1 MTKLNAS
8 GSEPRDGAV
17 LSRPKIQCLTLVA
30 EGKRLLDICN
40 LLVLAEIQVEDL
52 LQSAQQ
58 KLGARNRMHAV
69 SLAMLAG
76 AIRHESH
83 SKPE

>member
-8 GSEPRDGAV
+8 GNEPRDGAI
-17 LSRPKIQCLTLVA
+17 LSRPEIQCLTLVA

-40 LLVLAEIQVEDL
+40 HLVLAEIQVEDL